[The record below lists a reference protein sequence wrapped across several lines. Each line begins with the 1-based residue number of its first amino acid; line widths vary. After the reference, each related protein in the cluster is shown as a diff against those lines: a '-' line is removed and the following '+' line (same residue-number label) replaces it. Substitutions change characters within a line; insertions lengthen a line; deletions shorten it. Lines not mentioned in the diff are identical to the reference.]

1 MAEFCKENHLIC
13 KSKCSF
19 QPPLAILRWLLISA
33 GPFYRADT
41 ERRAEF
47 PDVLLRKPADLLQ
60 GGPAKEWYAYPYSLF
75 FLKFYK
81 GNKGKLNFLHGE
93 PEQ

>member
-1 MAEFCKENHLIC
+1 MANALSRGC
-13 KSKCSF
+13 
-19 QPPLAILRWLLISA
+19 
-33 GPFYRADT
+33 PFPQCALYRADT

-60 GGPAKEWYAYPYSLF
+60 GGPAKEWYAYPHSLF

-81 GNKGKLNFLHGE
+81 ENKGKLNFLHGE
-93 PEQ
+93 LEQ